1 MMYLSK
7 IAQFDE
13 IFHAISVKSDNDPT
27 RHRVLYVFFLC
38 FFGSGMF
45 IDLNIHIFYFS
56 FFKHEEFLK
65 EQSGFEKITIV
76 CNRMHSAELPF
87 GLEISAENSSI
98 CARMFMF
105 IVYSHKSHK
114 FLCLNRFFI
123 LQCNLMEDQSTRI
136 IKGILIRQI
145 C

>member
-1 MMYLSK
+1 
-7 IAQFDE
+7 
-13 IFHAISVKSDNDPT
+13 
-27 RHRVLYVFFLC
+27 
-38 FFGSGMF
+38 MF

-76 CNRMHSAELPF
+76 CNRMHSAELPV

-105 IVYSHKSHK
+105 IVYSQKSHK
-114 FLCLNRFFI
+114 FLCLNRFFYLTMQFI
-123 LQCNLMEDQSTRI
+123 GRPINTDY
-136 IKGILIRQI
+136 
-145 C
+145 